1 MTDCELSHELEA
13 RGCSM
18 AFPAIAFLVALALP
32 PDVPY
37 DAQIIKEG
45 SVYVIR
51 SADPAMPLY
60 TYSKDTPGKSTCT
73 GACATAW
80 PPLLVKQG
88 KPINKWTVIT
98 RPDGAKQWAF
108 DGKPVYKFAK
118 DSEGRPTGDGMGGV
132 WHLLPTIPAK

>member
-1 MTDCELSHELEA
+1 MILS
-13 RGCSM
+13 
-18 AFPAIAFLVALALP
+18 AIALALAYP
-32 PDVPY
+32 SDVPY

-45 SVYVIR
+45 DQYVIR
-51 SADPAMPLY
+51 TADPAKPLY
-60 TYSKDTPGKSTCT
+60 TYAKDEPGKSNCT

-88 KPINKWTVIT
+88 KPIDKWTVIT

-108 DGKPVYKFAK
+108 EGKPVYTFAK
-118 DSEGRPTGDGMGGV
+118 DSEGRASGDGVGGV